1 MEEVF
6 HKESEHLI
14 TLNNRVQEFS
24 IQIMQGKDIS
34 EVIYHLEK
42 LMGNPIIVYDL
53 EGNIIAPLL
62 EEVLDSGE
70 IFKVAQDIESKTGI
84 GITTINVRNE
94 KFRCFSTPLANEGL
108 LNYIPFIS
116 CVETNYKLTDV
127 DCLTIEKIRS
137 LLNMELANITA
148 RKKIEKK
155 YLDQF
160 VQDLLIGDMLTRRD
174 LEVRTSSLDLD
185 LKNKWFQAII
195 LSTEKSDAFT
205 TSEEFQYFMKN
216 LSVTVHGNVF
226 STILNGEFVLVVV
239 EESKLY
245 LQQTIQIIDA
255 ELEKFYLF
263 KKHQPDYRLCL
274 GESVNSMENI
284 TTSYQ
289 LAVNVKTIS
298 KKFAFKDTIITY
310 KELHLFRLLYLLP
323 QGKEVDD
330 YLDEI
335 VGPLE
340 RHQKKGEEYIE
351 TLEVYFQ
358 SNRNI
363 RLTANKL
370 FTHYNTIVYRIE
382 KKSLHY

>member
-185 LKNKWFQAII
+185 LKKI
-195 LSTEKSDAFT
+195 
-205 TSEEFQYFMKN
+205 
-216 LSVTVHGNVF
+216 
-226 STILNGEFVLVVV
+226 NG
-239 EESKLY
+239 SKPSSFPQKRAML
-245 LQQTIQIIDA
+245 LQQ
-255 ELEKFYLF
+255 
-263 KKHQPDYRLCL
+263 
-274 GESVNSMENI
+274 
-284 TTSYQ
+284 
-289 LAVNVKTIS
+289 VKN
-298 KKFAFKDTIITY
+298 FN
-310 KELHLFRLLYLLP
+310 
-323 QGKEVDD
+323 
-330 YLDEI
+330 
-335 VGPLE
+335 
-340 RHQKKGEEYIE
+340 
-351 TLEVYFQ
+351 TL
-358 SNRNI
+358 
-363 RLTANKL
+363 
-370 FTHYNTIVYRIE
+370 
-382 KKSLHY
+382 